1 MSRRVMFV
9 DDEPHLL
16 AGLRRGLRM
25 KRRDWELFFAG
36 GGEEALAMLADAPVD
51 IVVSDMRMPGMD
63 GGQLLAAVRARYPA
77 TARMILSGH
86 ADRAS
91 IISAV
96 GPTQQYLAKPCDID
110 VLVAAIERVLAV
122 RELVTDE
129 SLRDLL
135 GGVESLPKPPQVYD
149 EMMAISADPDCSLG
163 DVVEVIERDLST
175 SAEVLR
181 LVNSSFFGLP
191 VKVESVAR
199 AVSLLGL
206 ETIQGLAVA
215 GAVFRTGGTPP
226 PGLDAGRMC
235 REGLQIGMFCK
246 RFAIAESWPRDAAND
261 AFFAGLLHRVAL
273 PLVAR
278 AHLGQWSKVRA
289 AASAD
294 PWQACETEMEH
305 FGASGTRATAY
316 LLGLWGFSET
326 VVAAIADQPATLT
339 DLTATPAAQLLTL
352 ARWRAMAPS
361 APLPDTPVEDGYL
374 TRERLDRWRS
384 ICEEGLDGE
393 EDEEEEDEEEDD
405 AEQEDPQTPQVPAQR
420 GASPVH
426 VPDPHPQ
433 HPQSAR

>member
-25 KRRDWELFFAG
+25 KRREWELFFAG
-36 GGEEALAMLADAPVD
+36 GGEEALAMLAQEPVD

-63 GGQLLAAVRARYPA
+63 GGQLLAVVRERYPS

-110 VLVAAIERVLAV
+110 VLVAAIERVLTV

-129 SLRDLL
+129 LLRDLL

-149 EMMAISADPDCSLG
+149 EMMAISADENCSLK
-163 DVVEVIERDLST
+163 DVVAVIENDLATST
-175 SAEVLR
+175 EVLR

-199 AVSLLGL
+199 AVTLLGL

-215 GAVFRTGGTPP
+215 GAVFGQGGTPP
-226 PGLDAGRMC
+226 PGLDPRRLCA
-235 REGLQIGMFCK
+235 EGLMTGMLCK
-246 RFAIAESWPRDAAND
+246 RFALAEGWPRDAVND

-273 PLVAR
+273 PVVAMCQPAPWAR
-278 AHLGQWSKVRA
+278 VRA
-289 AASAD
+289 RQVAD
-294 PWQACETEMEH
+294 PWQMAQVETEH
-305 FGASGTRATAY
+305 FGASATRATAY

-326 VVAAIADQPATLT
+326 VVAAIADQPATFT
-339 DLTATPAAQLLTL
+339 DPTATPAAQLLTL
-352 ARWRAMAPS
+352 ARWRAITPDS
-361 APLPDTPVEDGYL
+361 LPDEPVPDGYL
-374 TRERLDRWRS
+374 TRDRLDRWRS
-384 ICEEGLDGE
+384 LCGDSPEPLDE
-393 EDEEEEDEEEDD
+393 NDD
-405 AEQEDPQTPQVPAQR
+405 QDGD
-420 GASPVH
+420 GASGAGVAT
-426 VPDPHPQ
+426 V
-433 HPQSAR
+433 A

>member
-1 MSRRVMFV
+1 MFV

-25 KRRDWELFFAG
+25 RRRDWELFFAG
-36 GGEEALAMLADAPVD
+36 GGDEALTMLAGDPVD

-63 GGQLLAAVRARYPA
+63 GGQLLAAVRDRHPA

-122 RELVTDE
+122 RELVIDE

-149 EMMAISADPDCSLG
+149 EMMAISADPDCSLS
-163 DVVEVIERDLST
+163 DVVQVIEKDLGT

-191 VKVESVAR
+191 VRVESVAR
-199 AVSLLGL
+199 AVTLLGL

-215 GAVFRTGGTPP
+215 GAVFRRGGSPP
-226 PGLDAGRMC
+226 PGLDPSRLC
-235 REGLQIGMFCK
+235 SEGLRIGMLSK
-246 RFAIAESWPRDAAND
+246 KFALAEAWPRDAVND

-273 PLVAR
+273 PVLAVSQPEAW
-278 AHLGQWSKVRA
+278 AQVRGVQPE
-289 AASAD
+289 D
-294 PWQACETEMEH
+294 PWQMSEVETKH
-305 FGASGTRATAY
+305 FGASATRSTAY
-316 LLGLWGFSET
+316 LLGLWGFAES
-326 VVAAIADQPATLT
+326 VVAAIGDQPATLSDPT
-339 DLTATPAAQLLTL
+339 STPGAQLLAL
-352 ARWRAMAPS
+352 ARWRVMSPL
-361 APLPDTPVEDGYL
+361 APLPDEPVEDGYL
-374 TRERLDRWRS
+374 NRDRLDRWRE
-384 ICEEGLDGE
+384 ICEEAPQGE
-393 EDEEEEDEEEDD
+393 EDG
-405 AEQEDPQTPQVPAQR
+405 AESGSGEA
-420 GASPVH
+420 
-426 VPDPHPQ
+426 
-433 HPQSAR
+433 